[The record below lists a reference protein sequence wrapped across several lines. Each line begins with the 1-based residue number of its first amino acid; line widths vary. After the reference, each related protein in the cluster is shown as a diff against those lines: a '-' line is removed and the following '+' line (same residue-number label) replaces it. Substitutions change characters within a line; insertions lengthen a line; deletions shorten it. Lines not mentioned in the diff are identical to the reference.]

1 MMSVFS
7 TVCVEGWKT
16 LKVTK
21 ACIEMEYMLP
31 WLVSRRFNPLP
42 RGPADTGGGE
52 RGVKGAAD
60 AVGGEGG
67 GGGADRKGGAVT
79 VGGTLEEM
87 HTEEIDK
94 QANSRKSMQVGA
106 LISFT

>member
-1 MMSVFS
+1 
-7 TVCVEGWKT
+7 
-16 LKVTK
+16 
-21 ACIEMEYMLP
+21 MEYMLP
-31 WLVSRRFNPLP
+31 WLVSRRFSPLP